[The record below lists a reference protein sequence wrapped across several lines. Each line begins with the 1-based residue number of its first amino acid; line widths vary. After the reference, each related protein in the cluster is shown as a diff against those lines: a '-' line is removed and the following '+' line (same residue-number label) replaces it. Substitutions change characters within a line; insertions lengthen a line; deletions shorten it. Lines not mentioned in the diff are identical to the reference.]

1 MNKTLRISFSLKN
14 TYRVNTIL
22 YSLKQIPLIK
32 RILPDMLYRSEELK
46 LFANVV
52 SVLWE
57 IVSVFLGK
65 VLYLLIMVCGAGIL
79 YGNLPGS
86 NVFLHILL
94 FLTIIGS
101 FANTT
106 LFNPSKDKYYAI
118 ILMRMN
124 ARDYTLVNYTYA
136 MLKVVVGFLPF
147 TILFGMLQGVPLLL
161 CLLLPFSIAGCKFTV
176 AALSLM
182 DY

>member
-136 MLKVVVGFLPF
+136 MLKVVVVPAIYHIIWNASGSASFAVSSSA
-147 TILFGMLQGVPLLL
+147 LFHCGMQIYSCGAVFKGL
-161 CLLLPFSIAGCKFTV
+161 
-176 AALSLM
+176 
-182 DY
+182 